1 MNNNKKG
8 GFRPLYIQI
17 LSLFWYIIEIKR
29 YDYFAMAFLSGV

>member
-8 GFRPLYIQI
+8 GLDHYIYKF
-17 LSLFWYIIEIKR
+17 SLFWYIIEIKR